1 MLNGNPLRGFVAAVS
16 VGIVDG
22 EARLDLDYAED
33 FLAHTDMNVV
43 MADDGRRFA
52 VFGVDGG
59 FRVTD
64 AACPHNGG
72 PLAEGRVDFGSFT
85 DGEVA
90 NRETRELME
99 RVTMVVDPGLPQG
112 VERHAW
118 SRVTVRLR
126 DGRTVS
132 TDARGARGHPETPL
146 SDEALRE
153 KFLACARTVLSPDEA
168 DGVAEQIG
176 HLEHIPD
183 IRALTSRLEGHL
195 D

>member
-1 MLNGNPLRGFVAAVS
+1 MIDLRAQHRLSPSDVTAVQVGVNGVVPDV
-16 VGIVDG
+16 
-22 EARLDLDYAED
+22 
-33 FLAHTDMNVV
+33 LAHSRPTTALERKFSMQYC
-43 MADDGRRFA
+43 
-52 VFGVDGG
+52 
-59 FRVTD
+59 
-64 AACPHNGG
+64 AAAA
-72 PLAEGRVDFGSFT
+72 LAEGRVDFGSFT